1 MIAVIT
7 AIAQFG
13 IAYNRYL
20 QLADAVRAG
29 ARVAAVSASASNPQQ
44 ATCDEM
50 QASAP
55 ALFGAGSCGGAITVS
70 TSAGWTSGG
79 NVTVK
84 GSSDYK
90 LAIFGMDL
98 IDVPMSST
106 TTERIE

>member
-1 MIAVIT
+1 VIT
-7 AIAQFG
+7 AIVQFG
-13 IAYNRYL
+13 IAYNHYVEL
-20 QLADAVRAG
+20 TNAVRAG
-29 ARVAAVSASASNPQQ
+29 ARVAAVSASAANPAQ

-55 ALFGAGSCGGAITVS
+55 ALFDAGSCGQTIQVS
-70 TSAGWTSGG
+70 PSPGWTSGG
-79 NVTVK
+79 DVTVT

-90 LAIFGMDL
+90 LAIFGMNV